1 LLLPCHCALGK
12 NALHK
17 NIWQKKIELRRV
29 NIQRL
34 RTALFQSSRDYI
46 KLAQSEMSII
56 KRKLSKTFK
65 NFFDSEKSSGILLII
80 CTVVSLVITNSI
92 FGANYLNFWHAYV
105 GGLSLEHWVNDA
117 LMAVFFLFIGLELER
132 ELYVGELSDF
142 RNALL
147 PIFAA
152 IGGICLPALI
162 HLLLNMGTP
171 TQVGIGIPMATD
183 IAFALGVLAL
193 LGRRVPAS
201 LKVFLTALA
210 VMDDLGAII
219 VIAIFY
225 TAKLSF
231 LYLIGALGVFGLL
244 LVLNR
249 YFRVMSLIPYLAGGI
264 LMWFLMFKS
273 GVHATIA
280 GVLLAFA
287 IPFTG
292 KEGDEESPSHR
303 LEHFLHK
310 PVAFIIL
317 PIFALANTGIILGT
331 DALQTLTS
339 SNSLGIISGLLIGK
353 PVGIT
358 VLSFIAVSIG
368 ICRLPLDLYWKHVFG
383 AGLLGG
389 IGFTM
394 SIFIT
399 NLAFTGDA
407 SVINGSKMA
416 ILLAS
421 LTAGTA
427 GFLWLKLL
435 GQPVRGDE
443 DMDTMDFEAT

>member
-1 LLLPCHCALGK
+1 MP
-12 NALHK
+12 
-17 NIWQKKIELRRV
+17 IV
-29 NIQRL
+29 
-34 RTALFQSSRDYI
+34 
-46 KLAQSEMSII
+46 

-65 NFFDSEKSSGILLII
+65 NFFDSEKSSGVLLIT
-80 CTVVSLVITNSI
+80 CTVVSLAVTNSAA
-92 FGANYLNFWHAYV
+92 GEGYLGLWHTYV
-105 GGLSLEHWVNDA
+105 GGLSLEHWINDA

-132 ELYVGELSDF
+132 ELYVGELSNF

-147 PIFAA
+147 PIVAA
-152 IGGICLPALI
+152 VGGIAAPALI
-162 HLLLNMGTP
+162 HFAFNAGTP
-171 TQVGIGIPMATD
+171 TQAGVGIPMATD

-193 LGRRVPAS
+193 MGSRVPAS

-225 TAKLSF
+225 TAELSF
-231 LYLIGALGVFGLL
+231 AYLVGALAVFGLL
-244 LVLNR
+244 VTLNR
-249 YFRVMSLIPYLAGGI
+249 LRVLSLLPYLAGGA
-264 LMWFLMFKS
+264 LMWFLMLKS

-292 KEGDEESPSHR
+292 KEEDEESPSHR

-310 PVAFIIL
+310 PVAFLIL
-317 PIFALANTGIILGT
+317 PIFALANTAIVVGA
-331 DALQTLTS
+331 DALQGLTA
-339 SNSLGIISGLLIGK
+339 SNSLGIIFGLLLGK

-358 VLSFIAVSIG
+358 ILSFIAVAAG
-368 ICRLPLDLYWKHVFG
+368 ICRLPFDLSWRHVFG

-399 NLAFTGDA
+399 NLAFTGGA
-407 SVINGSKMA
+407 EVINASKMA

-421 LTAGTA
+421 LAAGTA

-435 GQPVRGDE
+435 GQPVAGDD
-443 DMDTMDFEAT
+443 DMDAMDFEVRASGEA